1 LTGRRCHDHKGR
13 ATGPLTA
20 WMAAAQAVDQTHHTR
35 KQSPQAKSNN
45 TGSQLLP
52 STQDFGVLACSLH
65 SVAAGWMQHPAT
77 PHRLSRVGR
86 CPGGSGVREMGI
98 SRVFWGR
105 MKGPPAFT
113 PADPGPNAFSR
124 QDHAGARQAAGLAT
138 DSSGHHRKACGRVA
152 DHDAGPGRSLLRG
165 RRRHSMST
173 VFPMTTCLLTVSG
186 SHLAALQ
193 AANPGPRC
201 TLSPRPPQAP
211 DPPGPP
217 SLPSDTP
224 GSPAFNVGKRNR
236 RPEAYFSGVEASI
249 DTELRYRGW

>member
-1 LTGRRCHDHKGR
+1 
-13 ATGPLTA
+13 
-20 WMAAAQAVDQTHHTR
+20 MAAAQAVDQTHHTR

-186 SHLAALQ
+186 SHAPIWPRSKPQTQ
-193 AANPGPRC
+193 APAVRCHPGLHKRL
-201 TLSPRPPQAP
+201 TRLVPQASHP
-211 DPPGPP
+211 IRQDRQHSTWASETGGRRRISAAWRPLSIP
-217 SLPSDTP
+217 SC
-224 GSPAFNVGKRNR
+224 
-236 RPEAYFSGVEASI
+236 
-249 DTELRYRGW
+249 DTEGGDSAFPGH